1 MTPAQI
7 IADLDGALQRVGQ
20 DVKLRHGNSAAG
32 EVTARALVRGIKAA
46 EFASWMQQSDR
57 KVVVSPTSLAVFGE
71 PKDGEF
77 VVFDGKPRRIVGEPE
92 LIRVAGTLVRVN
104 MVVRG

>member
-1 MTPAQI
+1 MTPAAA
-7 IADLDGALQRVGQ
+7 IAMLDRQLAQHGQ
-20 DVKLRHGNSAAG
+20 DVKLRHTTAAAG
-32 EVTARALVRGIKAA
+32 EVTARAVVRGIRAD
-46 EFASWMQQSDR
+46 EFASWMQQGDR
-57 KVVVSPTSLAVFGE
+57 KVVVSPTSLAAFGE

-104 MVVRG
+104 MIVRG